1 MKISKSFKIYIHII
15 LAFLI
20 SKNVSADTDFSKN
33 IVIYEKPKII
43 EELKFKDLNL
53 QEVDLTNKKGNIM
66 ILNFWATWC
75 APCRREMPSLE
86 KLTFELPE
94 IKVYAINMEKPNK
107 LKAQDFFKFIG
118 VLSLDIYFDPEL
130 KLVKQFKMRGL
141 PTSILIDKNGKE
153 FGRIVGEIDFTNKEF
168 IKILKNR
175 LKIKNF
181 KNLKETLKVIFS
193 EINIQQSKKNIIFFS
208 PSGASFDSFKNFEDR
223 GHFFN
228 QIIKKYI
235 NAKR

>member
-15 LAFLI
+15 LVFLI
-20 SKNVSADTDFSKN
+20 SKNVLADTDFSKN

-43 EELKFKDLNL
+43 RELKFKDLNL
-53 QEVDLTNKKGNIM
+53 QEIDLTNKKGNIM

-75 APCRREMPSLE
+75 MPCRREMPSLE
-86 KLTFELPE
+86 KLTHKHPE

-153 FGRIVGEIDFTNKEF
+153 FGRVVGEIDFVGDDF
-168 IKILKNR
+168 LK
-175 LKIKNF
+175 LM
-181 KNLKETLKVIFS
+181 
-193 EINIQQSKKNIIFFS
+193 
-208 PSGASFDSFKNFEDR
+208 
-223 GHFFN
+223 
-228 QIIKKYI
+228 KKYI
-235 NAKR
+235 

>member
-1 MKISKSFKIYIHII
+1 MKISKSFIIYIHII
-15 LAFLI
+15 LVFLI
-20 SKNVSADTDFSKN
+20 SKNVLADTDFSKN
-33 IVIYEKPKII
+33 ILIYEKPKTI

-53 QEVDLTNKKGNIM
+53 QEIDLTNKKGNIM

-75 APCRREMPSLE
+75 APWRREMPSLE
-86 KLTFELPE
+86 KLTFQFPE

-153 FGRIVGEIDFTNKEF
+153 FGRVVGEIDFTD
-168 IKILKNR
+168 
-175 LKIKNF
+175 KNF
-181 KNLKETLKVIFS
+181 ISLL
-193 EINIQQSKKNIIFFS
+193 
-208 PSGASFDSFKNFEDR
+208 
-223 GHFFN
+223 
-228 QIIKKYI
+228 KKYI
-235 NAKR
+235 

>member
-15 LAFLI
+15 LSLI
-20 SKNVSADTDFSKN
+20 LVNNLPANEGLSKNVIIHDKPVN
-33 IVIYEKPKII
+33 IK
-43 EELKFKDLNL
+43 ELKFKDYNL
-53 QEVDLTNKKGNIM
+53 QDVDLTSKKGNIM

-86 KLTFELPE
+86 KLTHLHPK

-141 PTSILIDKNGKE
+141 PTSILINKDGKE
-153 FGRIVGEIDFTNKEF
+153 FGRIVGEIDFTDKDF
-168 IKILKNR
+168 IKL
-175 LKIKNF
+175 L
-181 KNLKETLKVIFS
+181 
-193 EINIQQSKKNIIFFS
+193 Q
-208 PSGASFDSFKNFEDR
+208 
-223 GHFFN
+223 
-228 QIIKKYI
+228 KYI
-235 NAKR
+235 

>member
-15 LAFLI
+15 FVFLI
-20 SKNVSADTDFSKN
+20 SKNLFASDDFSQN
-33 IVIYEKPKII
+33 IVIHEKPKVIK
-43 EELKFKDLNL
+43 ELKFKDLNL

-86 KLTFELPE
+86 KLTFEFPE
-94 IKVYAINMEKPNK
+94 VKVYAINMEKPNR

-141 PTSILIDKNGKE
+141 PTSILIDKKGRE
-153 FGRIVGEIDFTNKEF
+153 FGRIVGEIDFTDKKF
-168 IKILKNR
+168 IEL
-175 LKIKNF
+175 
-181 KNLKETLKVIFS
+181 
-193 EINIQQSKKNIIFFS
+193 
-208 PSGASFDSFKNFEDR
+208 
-223 GHFFN
+223 
-228 QIIKKYI
+228 IKKYI
-235 NAKR
+235 

>member
-15 LAFLI
+15 FVFLI
-20 SKNVSADTDFSKN
+20 IKNVSADSNFSKN
-33 IVIYEKPKII
+33 VVIYEKPKVIK
-43 EELKFKDLNL
+43 ELKFKDLNL
-53 QEVDLTNKKGNIM
+53 QDVDLTNKKGNIM

-86 KLTFELPE
+86 KLTHQYPE

-141 PTSILIDKNGKE
+141 PTSILIDKNGLE
-153 FGRIVGEIDFTNKEF
+153 FGRIVGEIDFIDKDF
-168 IKILKNR
+168 IKLLKR
-175 LKIKNF
+175 
-181 KNLKETLKVIFS
+181 
-193 EINIQQSKKNIIFFS
+193 
-208 PSGASFDSFKNFEDR
+208 
-223 GHFFN
+223 
-228 QIIKKYI
+228 YI
-235 NAKR
+235 

>member
-15 LAFLI
+15 LVFLI

-33 IVIYEKPKII
+33 IVIYEKPKAIN
-43 EELKFKDLNL
+43 EFKFKDFNL
-53 QEVDLTNKKGNIM
+53 QDVDLTNKKGNIM

-86 KLTFELPE
+86 KLTFEFPE

-107 LKAQDFFKFIG
+107 LYARDFFKSIG
-118 VLSLDIYFDPEL
+118 ISSLDIYFDPDF

-153 FGRIVGEIDFTNKEF
+153 FGRVVGEINFTDKDF
-168 IKILKNR
+168 IKL
-175 LKIKNF
+175 L
-181 KNLKETLKVIFS
+181 
-193 EINIQQSKKNIIFFS
+193 
-208 PSGASFDSFKNFEDR
+208 
-223 GHFFN
+223 
-228 QIIKKYI
+228 KKYI
-235 NAKR
+235 

>member
-15 LAFLI
+15 FVFLI
-20 SKNVSADTDFSKN
+20 SKNLFADNDFSKN

-43 EELKFKDLNL
+43 KELKFKDFNL

-75 APCRREMPSLE
+75 TPCMREMPSLE
-86 KLTFELPE
+86 KLTHKHPE
-94 IKVYAINMEKPNK
+94 VKVYAINMERPNK
-107 LKAQDFFKFIG
+107 LKTQDFFKYIG

-153 FGRIVGEIDFTNKEF
+153 FGRVVGEIDFIDKDF
-168 IKILKNR
+168 IKL
-175 LKIKNF
+175 L
-181 KNLKETLKVIFS
+181 
-193 EINIQQSKKNIIFFS
+193 
-208 PSGASFDSFKNFEDR
+208 
-223 GHFFN
+223 
-228 QIIKKYI
+228 KKYI
-235 NAKR
+235 

>member
-15 LAFLI
+15 FVFLI
-20 SKNVSADTDFSKN
+20 SKIVLANDDFSKN
-33 IVIYEKPKII
+33 IVIYEKPKQIK
-43 EELKFKDLNL
+43 ELKFKDLNL
-53 QEVDLTNKKGNIM
+53 QEVDLTDKKGNIM

-86 KLTFELPE
+86 KLTHKHPE

-153 FGRIVGEIDFTNKEF
+153 FGRIVGEIDFTNEEF
-168 IKILKNR
+168 MKL
-175 LKIKNF
+175 L
-181 KNLKETLKVIFS
+181 
-193 EINIQQSKKNIIFFS
+193 
-208 PSGASFDSFKNFEDR
+208 
-223 GHFFN
+223 
-228 QIIKKYI
+228 KKYI
-235 NAKR
+235 

>member
-15 LAFLI
+15 LVFLL
-20 SKNVSADTDFSKN
+20 SKNVLADSDFSEN
-33 IVIYEKPKII
+33 IVIYEKPKVIK
-43 EELKFKDLNL
+43 ELKFKDLNL

-86 KLTFELPE
+86 KLTHQYPE
-94 IKVYAINMEKPNK
+94 VKVYAINMEKPNK

-141 PTSILIDKNGKE
+141 PTSILIDKDGNE
-153 FGRIVGEIDFTNKEF
+153 FGRIIGEIDFVDINF
-168 IKILKNR
+168 LKILK
-175 LKIKNF
+175 
-181 KNLKETLKVIFS
+181 
-193 EINIQQSKKNIIFFS
+193 
-208 PSGASFDSFKNFEDR
+208 
-223 GHFFN
+223 
-228 QIIKKYI
+228 KYI
-235 NAKR
+235 